1 MEKELLEKELLEKE
15 VMFHIDHRFRGSFP
29 LRLEKYIAI

>member
-1 MEKELLEKELLEKE
+1 MEKMMEKELLEKE
-15 VMFHIDHRFRGSFP
+15 VMFYIDHRFRGSFP